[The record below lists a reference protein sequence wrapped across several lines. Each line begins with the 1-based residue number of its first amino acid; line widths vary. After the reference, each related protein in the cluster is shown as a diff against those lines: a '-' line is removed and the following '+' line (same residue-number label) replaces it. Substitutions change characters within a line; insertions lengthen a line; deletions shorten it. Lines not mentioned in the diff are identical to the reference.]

1 MNYVGSILNIYVL
14 PLLIVLVSQRIYRK
28 KKLFSR
34 AMMMKY
40 FMSVA
45 MILYFHTL
53 MYVLLGIDVG
63 SHSWKG
69 TIFSVFF
76 TVVVT
81 AVSEL
86 LNHRAIVTY
95 EYVTEKSN
103 GKKIKKP
110 YVALLLWWILF
121 FGIIILIQ
129 VIRWSIG
136 VYDVGLTSFI
146 FTVTSPL
153 KGKQSTVV
161 HEAFVACCAPVL
173 CAVIPM
179 LGMIIV
185 DVFTRKEMRVHIRF
199 PKKTF
204 SFNYLSTLRRCGA
217 VFICFV
223 ILSTLLY
230 GNKEYDFFAFV
241 AGQFQQTKIYDD
253 YYVDPSDVKITEKEE
268 GKSKNLIY
276 IYVESMENTYADKAN
291 GGKQE
296 QNLIPNMTALAKDN
310 ISFSNSEKL
319 GGYRSYEGTGWTL
332 GALFSTSAGVPY
344 AFPTGEKL
352 DESFAAGITTLGDIL
367 AEKGYTQE
375 FMCGSDANFGSRKAF
390 YEQHGNYYV
399 FDYYTAIEKGY
410 IPEDYYEWWGF
421 EDEHLYEM
429 AKDEIT
435 RLANGDAP
443 FNFTM
448 LTVDTH
454 FPKGYT
460 CELCGDEYD
469 SVAENVTA
477 CCDKQ
482 LGEFI
487 NWCKSQDFY
496 EDTVIVVAGD
506 HPRMDTVL
514 VEGTHYENRTM
525 YNCFINVDVDKA
537 SLNMTN
543 REWSSMDMLPTV
555 LSAIG
560 YEIEGD
566 RLGLGTN
573 MFSDKQTLA
582 EELGYDKFNGE
593 LLKES
598 DFYIENF
605 R

>member
-1 MNYVGSILNIYVL
+1 M
-14 PLLIVLVSQRIYRK
+14 
-28 KKLFSR
+28 
-34 AMMMKY
+34 
-40 FMSVA
+40 
-45 MILYFHTL
+45 
-53 MYVLLGIDVG
+53 
-63 SHSWKG
+63 
-69 TIFSVFF
+69 
-76 TVVVT
+76 
-81 AVSEL
+81 
-86 LNHRAIVTY
+86 
-95 EYVTEKSN
+95 
-103 GKKIKKP
+103 
-110 YVALLLWWILF
+110 LWWLIF
-121 FGIIILIQ
+121 FGFIILIQ
-129 VIRWSIG
+129 IIKWSIG

-173 CAVIPM
+173 CAVIPVFA
-179 LGMIIV
+179 MIIV
-185 DVFTRKEMRVHIRF
+185 DVFTRKEMRVHVRF

-204 SFNYLSTLRRCGA
+204 SFNYLSTLRRLGA
-217 VFICFV
+217 VLTCFV

-241 AGQFQQTKIYDD
+241 AGQFQHTKIYDE
-253 YYVDPSDVKITEKEE
+253 YYVDPSDVNITEKEE
-268 GKSKNLIY
+268 GENKNLIY
-276 IYVESMENTYADKAN
+276 IYLESMETIYADKEN
-291 GGKQE
+291 GGKQNE
-296 QNLIPNMTALAKDN
+296 NLIPNLTGLAKDN
-310 ISFSNSEKL
+310 ISFSDTEKL
-319 GGYRSYEGTGWTL
+319 GGYKSYEGTGWTL
-332 GALFSTSAGVPY
+332 GALFSTNSGVPY

-352 DESFAAGITTLGDIL
+352 DESFASGITTLGDIL

-390 YEQHGNYYV
+390 FEQHGNYYV

-410 IPEDYYEWWGF
+410 IAEDYYEWWGF

-435 RLANGDAP
+435 RLAEGDAP

-454 FPKGYT
+454 FPNGYT
-460 CELCGDEYD
+460 CELCDDKYD
-469 SVAENVTA
+469 SVAENVVA
-477 CCDKQ
+477 CSDRQ
-482 LGEFI
+482 LAQFI
-487 NWCKSQDFY
+487 NWCKEQDFY
-496 EDTVIVVAGD
+496 EDTVIVIVGD

-514 VEGTHYENRTM
+514 VAGNHYEDRTM
-525 YNCFINVDVDKA
+525 YNCFINVDADKA
-537 SLNMTN
+537 SLNMVN
-543 REWSSMDMLPTV
+543 REWSTMDMLPTV